1 MNQDSP
7 EFAAA
12 RERAK
17 RQLRATGINP
27 ELPGWI
33 GLLDSVTKQQL
44 KAAVDS
50 GADVIKLSAAAE
62 QFIARFAISCFYHF
76 TDSRNLA
83 SIRKRNGLLS
93 CAELIRQN
101 IPVVAPGGNEWS
113 HDADVLSGVDD
124 YIHLCFLDDHPME
137 YLAKQDGR
145 IVQSVYLQVVPE
157 VIGLEGVMFA
167 PDVSNKSGVKLL
179 PLEEAV
185 RNMDFE
191 VIYDHT
197 DWRDPAVQARR
208 KIAKKYELLVP
219 RHVPSSLIRGL

>member
-50 GADVIKLSAAAE
+50 GADVIKLSAAEE

-76 TDSRNLA
+76 TDSRNLD

-101 IPVVAPGGNEWS
+101 IPVVAP
-113 HDADVLSGVDD
+113 SGS
-124 YIHLCFLDDHPME
+124 
-137 YLAKQDGR
+137 R
-145 IVQSVYLQVVPE
+145 
-157 VIGLEGVMFA
+157 
-167 PDVSNKSGVKLL
+167 
-179 PLEEAV
+179 
-185 RNMDFE
+185 
-191 VIYDHT
+191 
-197 DWRDPAVQARR
+197 
-208 KIAKKYELLVP
+208 
-219 RHVPSSLIRGL
+219 